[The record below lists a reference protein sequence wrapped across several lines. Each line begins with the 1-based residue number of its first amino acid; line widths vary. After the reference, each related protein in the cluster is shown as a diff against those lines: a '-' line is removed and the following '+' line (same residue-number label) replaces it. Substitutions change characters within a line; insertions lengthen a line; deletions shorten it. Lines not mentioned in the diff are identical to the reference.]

1 MVLVWEGLSEK
12 GEREDWDEWKYVDLA
27 CEG

>member
-12 GEREDWDEWKYVDLA
+12 GEREDRDEWKYVDLA